1 MWSLRLA
8 LDMSWQSLDSL
19 ISSARAWK
27 ISSSIAL
34 LRCSMCGR
42 RATWDKNPQTR
53 ELISARQMSH
63 KHNNKWHV
71 SKYKVNLNS
80 SRGTSLTRN
89 KVNMPF
95 KTSSH
100 FITMLISVVSNVCV
114 CVCVCVHAC
123 MHVCA
128 CVRVWVCA
136 HVCACCCCCCFCVCV
151 CLSVCFV
158 VLWSVSVFLSACVCL
173 CETVGKLARMKQT
186 LMMMM
191 MMTMTGVW
199 MRPITPFKRGD
210 STHTNN

>member
-114 CVCVCVHAC
+114 CVCVHACVHAC
-123 MHVCA
+123 VCMCACVGVCA
-128 CVRVWVCA
+128 CVCMLLLLL
-136 HVCACCCCCCFCVCV
+136 FLCV

-173 CETVGKLARMKQT
+173 CETVRKLARMKQT